1 MKKKIIL
8 GAFAIAVL
16 AVSCDKEK
24 STPSTTSVTYSV
36 ADRTELLCK
45 LPWKQISGL
54 LTTDSI
60 VNKETIESC
69 EKDDLTTFSKNGLVF
84 FKGGTQLCTDESSVS
99 NDTLNW
105 KFDATAS
112 NLIMYKAG
120 SEESYTYKINTLS
133 NEKLV
138 VLSDYS
144 EAGKTI
150 KYQATFTH

>member
-1 MKKKIIL
+1 MRKIFIS
-8 GAFAIAVL
+8 GVVAIAVF
-16 AVSCDKEK
+16 AVSCEKEK
-24 STPSTTSVTYSV
+24 STSSDTYSV

-45 LPWKQISGL
+45 LPWKQISTL

-60 VNKETIESC
+60 VNKETIEPC
-69 EKDDLTTFSKNGLVF
+69 EKDDLTIFSKNGFVF
-84 FKGGTQLCTDESSVS
+84 FKGGNQLCTDESSVS

-112 NLIMYKAG
+112 NLIMYKSG

-133 NEKLV
+133 NDKLV
-138 VLSDYS
+138 VLSDFS

>member
-45 LPWKQISGL
+45 LPWKQSSGL
-54 LTTDSI
+54 ETNDSI
-60 VNKETIESC
+60 VDKETIEEC
-69 EKDDLTTFSKNGLVF
+69 EKDDLTTFYKNGIVV
-84 FKGGTQLCTDESSVS
+84 FKGGDVLCNDEPTVS
-99 NDTLNW
+99 IDTLNW
-105 KFDATAS
+105 KLDASAI
-112 NLIMYKAG
+112 NLTMYKLG
-120 SEESYTYKINTLS
+120 TEVKFKVSTLT

-138 VLSDYS
+138 IVS
-144 EAGKTI
+144 EDSSNGRTF
-150 KYQATFTH
+150 KYQATYTH

>member
-54 LTTDSI
+54 ETNDSI
-60 VNKETIESC
+60 VDKETIEEC
-69 EKDDLTTFSKNGLVF
+69 EKDDLTL
-84 FKGGTQLCTDESSVS
+84 
-99 NDTLNW
+99 LN
-105 KFDATAS
+105 
-112 NLIMYKAG
+112 MG
-120 SEESYTYKINTLS
+120 
-133 NEKLV
+133 
-138 VLSDYS
+138 
-144 EAGKTI
+144 
-150 KYQATFTH
+150 